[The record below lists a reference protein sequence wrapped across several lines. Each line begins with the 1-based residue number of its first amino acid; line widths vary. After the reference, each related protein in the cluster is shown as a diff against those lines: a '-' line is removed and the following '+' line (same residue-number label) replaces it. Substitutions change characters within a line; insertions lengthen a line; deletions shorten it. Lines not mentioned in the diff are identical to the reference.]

1 MLHFIFDVTRVLRP
15 RSRCGMPRCEGA
27 MPSAM
32 QPVGKRYRSQL
43 RLIHGRERQ
52 PAVTMSAS
60 APSTSPLK
68 SPIGCTSSLYNCAH
82 FLHFARSKS
91 TKREPTAKSSDANIA
106 APRRPEEH
114 QHPCIKPAFHSML
127 ADKKTPLHHRHR
139 HRNHLGPCLRYEDDP
154 GAASKEQRASNFR
167 LWQIPQMV
175 TAG

>member
-1 MLHFIFDVTRVLRP
+1 MMWSMVYDYMRYDSALGLGLRHGVYSPAFGPDGVLV
-15 RSRCGMPRCEGA
+15 EH
-27 MPSAM
+27 
-32 QPVGKRYRSQL
+32 RSQL
-43 RLIHGRERQ
+43 RPVHGRERQ

-68 SPIGCTSSLYNCAH
+68 SPIGCTSSLYHFAH
-82 FLHFARSKS
+82 FFHFARSES
-91 TKREPTAKSSDANIA
+91 TKREPTAESSEANIA

-139 HRNHLGPCLRYEDDP
+139 HWNHLGPCLRYEDDP